1 MTNDMTTGNPVKLI
15 LLFSIPLLIGNIFQ
29 QFYSMVD
36 TIIVGRFVGVEAL
49 AAVGTTS
56 SMVFLVNGFVMGL
69 TSGFAVLI
77 SQKYGAKDE
86 AGVKKA
92 VASSITLSII
102 ATIIVTFISVISA
115 KPLLALMNTPSNIMK
130 DASTYIII
138 LYAGNV
144 AIIFYNMMA
153 AILRALGDSKTP
165 LYFLIVSSV
174 LNIILDLVLI
184 INFKMGVAGAA
195 YATVISQGVS
205 ALLCVIYTYKKY
217 KILRLKKEDFKVK
230 KKYYRKHLKIGI
242 PMALQFSITAIGIM
256 TVQSAINIFG
266 STVIASYAAA
276 SKVLQLVM
284 QPATTLGVT
293 MATYCGQN
301 IGAKRYDRIKL
312 GVKKCVQISIITSLI
327 SAMVLIFL
335 GKYFVMMFVSNPDAE
350 ILSYAQQVLN
360 ISAIFFIPLGL
371 IFVYRNALQGIGDSF
386 IPMMAGVYELV
397 ARAVVAFT
405 LPKVLE
411 FMGICLA
418 DPVAWFAAVI
428 PLAYTYYKRE
438 KSFKYESPI
447 KFQKKNFSGKYL
459 PEVFTSRLIL
469 I

>member
-130 DASTYIII
+130 DASTYIVI

-230 KKYYRKHLKIGI
+230 KKYYRKHLKVGI

-405 LPKVLE
+405 LPKVLK

-438 KSFKYESPI
+438 KSFKYES
-447 KFQKKNFSGKYL
+447 
-459 PEVFTSRLIL
+459 E
-469 I
+469 

>member
-115 KPLLALMNTPSNIMK
+115 KPLLTLMNTPSNIMK

-230 KKYYRKHLKIGI
+230 KKYYRKHLKVGI

-266 STVIASYAAA
+266 STVIASYAAS

-397 ARAVVAFT
+397 ARAIVAFT

-438 KSFKYESPI
+438 KSFKHESEKI
-447 KFQKKNFSGKYL
+447 
-459 PEVFTSRLIL
+459 
-469 I
+469 

>member
-86 AGVKKA
+86 VGVKEA
-92 VASSITLSII
+92 VASSIILSII
-102 ATIIVTFISVISA
+102 ATILVTFISVLSA
-115 KPLLALMNTPSNIMK
+115 KPLLTLMNTPSNILK

-138 LYAGNV
+138 LYAGNI

-205 ALLCVIYTYKKY
+205 AILCVIYTYKRY
-217 KILRLKKEDFKVK
+217 KILRLKKDDFKVK
-230 KKYYRKHLKIGI
+230 KKYYRKHLKVGI
-242 PMALQFSITAIGIM
+242 PMALQFSITSIGIM

-266 STVIASYAAA
+266 STVIASYAAS

-301 IGAKRYDRIKL
+301 IGAKRYDRIKE
-312 GVKKCVQISIITSLI
+312 GVKKCVQISIITSVI
-327 SAMVLIFL
+327 SAIILIFL

-397 ARAVVAFT
+397 ARAIVAFT

-438 KSFKYESPI
+438 KSFKHESEKI
-447 KFQKKNFSGKYL
+447 
-459 PEVFTSRLIL
+459 
-469 I
+469 

>member
-36 TIIVGRFVGVEAL
+36 TIIVGRFIGVEAL

-86 AGVKKA
+86 VGVKEA
-92 VASSITLSII
+92 VASSIILSII
-102 ATIIVTFISVISA
+102 ATILVTFISVLSA
-115 KPLLALMNTPSNIMK
+115 KPLLTLMNTPSNILK

-138 LYAGNV
+138 LYAGNI

-205 ALLCVIYTYKKY
+205 AILCVIYTYKRY
-217 KILRLKKEDFKVK
+217 KILRLKKDDFKVK
-230 KKYYRKHLKIGI
+230 KKYYRKHLKVGI
-242 PMALQFSITAIGIM
+242 PMALQFSITSIGIM

-266 STVIASYAAA
+266 STVIASYAAS

-284 QPATTLGVT
+284 QPAITLGVT

-301 IGAKRYDRIKL
+301 IGAKRYDRIKE
-312 GVKKCVQISIITSLI
+312 GVKKCVQISIITSVI
-327 SAMVLIFL
+327 SAIILIFL

-397 ARAVVAFT
+397 ARAIVAFT

-438 KSFKYESPI
+438 KSFKYESE
-447 KFQKKNFSGKYL
+447 KN
-459 PEVFTSRLIL
+459 
-469 I
+469 

>member
-86 AGVKKA
+86 VGVKEA
-92 VASSITLSII
+92 VASSIILSII
-102 ATIIVTFISVISA
+102 ATILVTFISVLSA
-115 KPLLALMNTPSNIMK
+115 KPLLTLMNTPSNIMK

-138 LYAGNV
+138 LYAGNI

-205 ALLCVIYTYKKY
+205 AILCVIYTYKRY
-217 KILRLKKEDFKVK
+217 KILRLKKDDFKVK
-230 KKYYRKHLKIGI
+230 KKYYRKHLKVGI
-242 PMALQFSITAIGIM
+242 PMALQFSITSIGIM

-266 STVIASYAAA
+266 STVIASYAAS

-301 IGAKRYDRIKL
+301 IGAKRYDRIKE
-312 GVKKCVQISIITSLI
+312 GVKKCVQISIITSVI
-327 SAMVLIFL
+327 SAIILIFL

-397 ARAVVAFT
+397 ARAIVAFT
-405 LPKVLE
+405 
-411 FMGICLA
+411 
-418 DPVAWFAAVI
+418 
-428 PLAYTYYKRE
+428 
-438 KSFKYESPI
+438 
-447 KFQKKNFSGKYL
+447 
-459 PEVFTSRLIL
+459 
-469 I
+469 

>member
-56 SMVFLVNGFVMGL
+56 SMGFLVNGFVMGL

-230 KKYYRKHLKIGI
+230 KKYYRKHLKVGI

-438 KSFKYESPI
+438 KSFKYES
-447 KFQKKNFSGKYL
+447 
-459 PEVFTSRLIL
+459 E
-469 I
+469 

>member
-230 KKYYRKHLKIGI
+230 KKYYRKHLKVGI

-327 SAMVLIFL
+327 SALVLIFL

-438 KSFKYESPI
+438 KSFKYES
-447 KFQKKNFSGKYL
+447 
-459 PEVFTSRLIL
+459 E
-469 I
+469 